1 VRVYQFRHIRAED
14 QCSRGPGEFL
24 TRRTYHGSVRKGLLF
39 GLLAALLAPAPA
51 MAAEVVVTLEQPSLS
66 QATTFSRALTPRA
79 KARRLDLGSPSS
91 RGHLAEVERSQAR
104 VEAAIERALPNAR
117 VRWRYRMVLNGLA
130 VVLAARD
137 VPRLARVPGVGGVLE
152 GGTFGAG
159 LDRSAPAISAPALWG
174 PTLTTAGQGVKIGIV
189 DQGVDHTHPF
199 FNPAGYAYPAGY
211 PKGQRAFTTPKV
223 IVARSFPPASPKVA
237 DGSKPFVG
245 SKSEHGTH
253 VAGIAAGNAGTLGP
267 SGIHL
272 AGVAPRAYI
281 GNYRALTVPSPVGE
295 NGNAPEIARAIEAA
309 VRDGMDVINLSIGE
323 FEIEP
328 SRDLVTRAID
338 GAANAGVVPVVSAG
352 NDFGEF
358 SGGSIGSPGT
368 AAKAITVASSTNDRG
383 LFPGGMIAPSSSA
396 GPTPVSLRLKPD
408 VTAPGQNVLSAS
420 PGEDW
425 VLLSGTSMAA
435 PHVAGAAALL
445 RQRHPNWTVAQIK
458 SALVQTANPV
468 VDDLGSPREVSPIR
482 EGGGL
487 ADLVE
492 ADAPLLFAQPSGIS
506 FGLVRPG
513 RTVRRTIRLQ
523 DAGGGA
529 GRWSGRLVEGTRTIG
544 ELEANVPGPLA
555 VSLRTPT
562 AEGEH
567 AGFVELRR
575 GSVLRRIPYW
585 YRVARPHL
593 PAPRPLRGPGTYAGS
608 TAGRR
613 SRAAVYRYPEL
624 QNRTLRGPEL
634 VFRLQLARPAANIGV
649 AIVRRGPGVDVEPR
663 IVRGR
668 HENRL
673 AGYAALPL
681 HVNPYLPQFGQSA
694 PVAGVIRPAAGAYDV
709 VFDSPSPSGA
719 GAFRFRVWVDDRTPP
734 AVIVPALARGGRL
747 RVRVSDSGAGVDPR
761 SLTSSVDGGSRQVAY
776 GAGVATVNVSGL
788 ARGRHTLVL
797 QVSDYQE
804 AKNNENVLRVL
815 PNTRRVRASFTIQ

>member
-1 VRVYQFRHIRAED
+1 
-14 QCSRGPGEFL
+14 
-24 TRRTYHGSVRKGLLF
+24 VRKGLLF
-39 GLLAALLAPAPA
+39 GLLAAFLAPSPA
-51 MAAEVVVTLEQPSLS
+51 WGAEVVVALEQPSLS
-66 QATTFSRALTPRA
+66 QATTASRALSTRA
-79 KARRLDLGSPSS
+79 KARRLDLGSPTS
-91 RGHLAEVERSQAR
+91 RAYLAEVERSQAR
-104 VEAAIERALPNAR
+104 VEEAIARALPSAR
-117 VRWRYRMVLNGLA
+117 VRWRYRIVLNGLA
-130 VVLAARD
+130 VVVPARD
-137 VPRLARVPGVGGVLE
+137 VARLARVPGVGRVLE
-152 GGTFGAG
+152 GGTFGAR

-174 PTLTTAGQGVKIGIV
+174 PELTTAGQGVKIGIV

-199 FNPAGYAYPAGY
+199 FRPAGYAYPAGY
-211 PKGQRAFTTPKV
+211 PKGQRAFTTSKV
-223 IVARSFPPASPKVA
+223 IVARSFPPVSPKVA

-245 SKSEHGTH
+245 SESEHGTH

-267 SGIHL
+267 SGIRL
-272 AGVAPRAYI
+272 SGVAPRAYI
-281 GNYRALTVPSPVGE
+281 GNYRALTVPSPVGT

-338 GAANAGVVPVVSAG
+338 GAAKAGVVPVVSAG

-358 SGGSIGSPGT
+358 GEGSIGSPGT
-368 AAKAITVASSTNDRG
+368 AASAITVASSTNDRG

-408 VTAPGQNVLSAS
+408 VTAPGQNILSAS

-468 VDDLGSPREVSPIR
+468 VDDFGSSREVSPTR

-487 ADLVE
+487 ADLLE
-492 ADAPLLFAQPSGIS
+492 ADAPLLFARPSGIS

-513 RTVRRTIRLQ
+513 QALRRSIRLQ

-529 GRWSGRLVEGTRTIG
+529 GRWAGRVVEGSRTIG
-544 ELEANVPGPLA
+544 ELEASVPGTLV
-555 VSLRTPT
+555 VSLRAPST
-562 AEGEH
+562 EGEH

-585 YRVARPHL
+585 YLAARPHL
-593 PAPRPLRGPGTYAGS
+593 PAPRPLRGPGTFGSS

-613 SRAAVYRYPEL
+613 SRAAVYRYPEV
-624 QNRTLRGPEL
+624 QSRTLRGPEL
-634 VFRLQLARPAANIGV
+634 VYRLRLVRSAANIGV
-649 AIVRRGPGVDVEPR
+649 AIVRRGPGVEVEPR

-668 HENRL
+668 NENRL
-673 AGYAALPL
+673 AGYAALPI
-681 HVNPYLPQFGQSA
+681 HVNPYLPQFGQPA
-694 PVAGVIRPAAGAYDV
+694 PVAGVIRPAAGAYDL

-734 AVIVPALARGGRL
+734 SVAVPALAGSGRL
-747 RVRVSDSGAGVDPR
+747 QVRVSDRDAGVDPR
-761 SLTSSVDGGSRQVAY
+761 SLTATVDGGSRGVSY
-776 GAGVATVNVSGL
+776 GAGVATVDVNGL
-788 ARGRHTLVL
+788 ARGRHTLVF
-797 QVSDYQE
+797 QASDYQE
-804 AKNNENVLRVL
+804 TKNNENVLRVL
-815 PNTRRVRASFTIQ
+815 PNTRRVRASFTIP